1 MSPIRIF
8 RGGKELHIYPNTQRY
23 QHGYIDVYEE
33 DNPEPVITFLLSK
46 VVNEQL
52 DQQEASS

>member
-1 MSPIRIF
+1 MGPIHIF
-8 RGGKELHIYPNTQRY
+8 RNGKELHVYPYTQRY

-33 DNPEPVITFLLSK
+33 DNPDPVITFLLSK
-46 VVNEQL
+46 IVNKQL